1 MDKPEDGKNRDFVD
15 ALARGLDVL
24 LACAESPNG
33 ITLAEAARRTGTTRA
48 SARRSLLTLAAKG
61 FLIEDERSFR
71 LTPKVLTL
79 AAPLASRPLPRLAQ
93 PILDRLSKTFG
104 ESFSL
109 AALVEQDI
117 VYLARSEAR
126 RIVALDL
133 TVGSRLPAWC
143 TSMGRVL
150 LAGLPQRERQAH
162 LPDAFVART
171 PKTIVDRTALLD
183 LLHCIE
189 REGYCLLDEELEQ
202 GLRSLAVPVRRP
214 DGSVAA
220 SLNVSTQTIRT
231 SRDTLIEK
239 LLPALHAAADLIS
252 PATARGA
259 V

>member
-1 MDKPEDGKNRDFVD
+1 MDKPEDEKSRDFVE

-24 LACAESPNG
+24 MACAESPNG
-33 ITLAEAARRTGTTRA
+33 ISLAEAARQTGSTRA

-79 AAPLASRPLPRLAQ
+79 AAPLASTPLPRLAQ
-93 PILDRLSKTFG
+93 PILDRLSQTFG

-109 AALVEQDI
+109 AALVERDI

-126 RIVALDL
+126 RIVVLDL

-150 LAGLPQRERQAH
+150 LAGLSWQERQARVPEA
-162 LPDAFVART
+162 LVART
-171 PKTIVDRTALLD
+171 PKTIIDRTALLD
-183 LLHCIE
+183 VLHRIE
-189 REGYCLLDEELEQ
+189 RDGYCFLDEELEQ
-202 GLRSLAVPVRRP
+202 GLQSLAVPVRRP

-220 SLNVSTQTIRT
+220 ALNVSTQTIRT
-231 SRDTLIEK
+231 SQNILMEQV
-239 LLPALHAAADLIS
+239 LPALHAAADLIS
-252 PATARGA
+252 PATGRGA
-259 V
+259 I

>member
-79 AAPLASRPLPRLAQ
+79 AAPLASTPLPRLAQ

-109 AALVEQDI
+109 AALVERDI

-150 LAGLPQRERQAH
+150 LAGLPERERHAH
-162 LPDAFVART
+162 LPEALVART
-171 PKTIVDRTALLD
+171 PKTIIDRTALLD

-189 REGYCLLDEELEQ
+189 RDGYCLLDEELEQ

-231 SRDTLIEK
+231 SQDTLIEK

-252 PATARGA
+252 PATAREA
-259 V
+259 I